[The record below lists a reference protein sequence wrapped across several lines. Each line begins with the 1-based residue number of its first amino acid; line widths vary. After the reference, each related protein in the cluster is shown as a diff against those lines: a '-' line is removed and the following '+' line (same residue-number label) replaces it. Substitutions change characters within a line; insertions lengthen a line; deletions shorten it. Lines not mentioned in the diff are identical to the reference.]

1 MNEYLQIIKLI
12 FPLRGKKR
20 ESCFILKVR
29 GVELSRER
37 NVLINR
43 KKKYS
48 ERWRGIP
55 VFKTMFSFVR
65 DLRSNLHILK
75 FLLTYN
81 NSSNKSDALFLLPRN
96 PTLRCSLHN
105 ILKSPNTIIEIK
117 LIFTLNF
124 AKHYSGTLA
133 FFFSL
138 KINFSYISQ
147 YDPFW
152 FMEEQLTLCTDF
164 AICYFSYDIHQIE

>member
-1 MNEYLQIIKLI
+1 MIKLI

-43 KKKYS
+43 KKKYIQKDGEASQYLKPCLALS
-48 ERWRGIP
+48 ENL
-55 VFKTMFSFVR
+55 S
-65 DLRSNLHILK
+65 SNLHILK
-75 FLLTYN
+75 FIPTYN

-96 PTLRCSLHN
+96 PTLWYSLHN

-138 KINFSYISQ
+138 KMDFSYISQ
-147 YDPFW
+147 YGPF
-152 FMEEQLTLCTDF
+152 
-164 AICYFSYDIHQIE
+164 